1 MAEDFQKYLDP
12 KVINKIS
19 KLEIKAR
26 LIVEGFISGQHKS
39 PYHGFSVEFA
49 EHREYVPGDDIRH
62 VDWKVFGKSD
72 RYYIKQYEE
81 ETNFRAHLLL
91 DTSESMA
98 YGSGPVS
105 KFEYGCY
112 IAASLAHLIIQQ
124 QDAVGL
130 VTFDEK
136 IQKFLPVSSSPAHLK
151 LILSELSAATA
162 KAGKKTKMGPMLHEL
177 AEKVT
182 RKGLVMV
189 ISDLFDDPQEILL
202 GLQHLRHRKH
212 EVILFHVLDE
222 HEISFPFDDM
232 TKFEGLEGYEPLICQ
247 PRSIRQAYLEEVNK
261 FLEEIKKGCRS
272 YNVDYVQL
280 TTDRPLDVA
289 LTAYLATRAGSKARA
304 ARKA

>member
-1 MAEDFQKYLDP
+1 MAEDYTKYLDP

-91 DTSESMA
+91 DTSESMSYA
-98 YGSGPVS
+98 SGPVS
-105 KFEYGCY
+105 KFDYGCY
-112 IAASLAHLIIQQ
+112 VAASLAHLIIQQ
-124 QDAVGL
+124 QDSVGL
-130 VTFDEK
+130 TTFDEK
-136 IQKFLPVSSSPAHLK
+136 IQKFLPVSSNPAHLK
-151 LILSELSAATA
+151 LILSELSSSRP
-162 KAGKKTKMGPMLHEL
+162 AGKKTRFGPILHEL
-177 AEKVT
+177 AERIT

-202 GLQHLRHRKH
+202 GLQHLRHKKH

-247 PRSIRQAYLEEVNK
+247 PRSIRQAYLEEVNR
-261 FLEEIKKGCRS
+261 FIDEVKKGCRS
-272 YNVDYVQL
+272 YNIDYVQL

-289 LTAYLATRAGSKARA
+289 LTAYLATRAGSKSRA
-304 ARKA
+304 ARKG